1 MYTFVVNLTVVKWLR
16 VEQEIMARIVSEMHD
31 RQCNSRAV
39 QSKLNPGQR
48 SVDHTSSVASDVQTT
63 DDSMIGWW
71 HTA

>member
-39 QSKLNPGQR
+39 QSKPNPGQR